1 MSEASKAAR
10 SAMKSKVKRL
20 TTTDPKTKVDASS
33 WTPPEPLNADVKTG
47 MRPISPRAF
56 KRGGKVQGEAAEMN
70 AGRKPRTG
78 NKPVTPD
85 SMINR
90 NAKAAN
96 EEREGIKHVGG
107 FKKGGRT
114 AKKDGGDA
122 DDRSKIVKPDAF
134 DFGRGT
140 RASPYKKGGA
150 AKWEGSAKDEAQDK
164 KLAKK
169 HHMTMKAWESS
180 KMDEKHDKQHSMV
193 GLKKGGRTGKLGG
206 GVMSDPA
213 FMGGAAAMYNRA
225 GKKEGGGEKWIGKAI
240 KHPGSLHKALHV
252 KEGEKIPAKK
262 LAKAAH
268 SDNPKLAKKARLA
281 ETLKGFHK
289 AGGGMSVSDGELEG
303 TRPTGGRKARKS
315 GGRAGKTHININI
328 GGGQPPMGMK
338 PPMGPPPGAGA
349 PPPMAPPPGGP
360 PPGGGMPP
368 GPPPA
373 APPGGMPPGL
383 PPGLA
388 NLLQGRKSGGRTYPK
403 MRYGAGGGEGRLEK
417 IEEYGE
423 TQKKG

>member
-10 SAMKSKVKRL
+10 SAMKSKIKRL

-56 KRGGKVQGEAAEMN
+56 KRGGKVEGEAAEMN

-90 NAKAAN
+90 SAKEAN

-107 FKKGGRT
+107 MKKGGRT
-114 AKKDGGDA
+114 KKEDGGLLTSAPSGAPDKRMNIVPKDVMTFA
-122 DDRSKIVKPDAF
+122 PGSGSKVI
-134 DFGRGT
+134 GL
-140 RASPYKKGGA
+140 KKGGS
-150 AKWEGSAKDEAQDK
+150 AKWEGSARDEAQDK

-169 HHMTMKAWESS
+169 HGMSMKAWEAS
-180 KMDEKHDKQHSMV
+180 KMDEKHDKQESMK
-193 GLKKGGRTGKLGG
+193 GLKKGGRAGKLGG

-213 FMGGAAAMYNRA
+213 FMGGASAMYNRA
-225 GKKEGGGEKWIGKAI
+225 GKKEGGGEC
-240 KHPGSLHKALHV
+240 L
-252 KEGEKIPAKK
+252 
-262 LAKAAH
+262 
-268 SDNPKLAKKARLA
+268 
-281 ETLKGFHK
+281 
-289 AGGGMSVSDGELEG
+289 DGEIQG
-303 TRPTGGRKARKS
+303 TRPTGGRKARKA
-315 GGRAGKTHININI
+315 GGRAKGKTNIHINI
-328 GGGQPPMGMK
+328 GAGAPK
-338 PPMGPPPGAGA
+338 PPMAPPPGAGA

-403 MRYGAGGGEGRLEK
+403 MRYGAGSGMGRLEK

-423 TQKKG
+423 PQKKG

>member
-10 SAMKSKVKRL
+10 SAMKSKIKRL
-20 TTTDPKTKVDASS
+20 TTDPKTKVDASS

-56 KRGGKVQGEAAEMN
+56 KQGGKVMGEAMEAN

-107 FKKGGRT
+107 MKKGGRT
-114 AKKDGGDA
+114 KKMDGGLLTE
-122 DDRSKIVKPDAF
+122 PM
-134 DFGRGT
+134 
-140 RASPYKKGGA
+140 
-150 AKWEGSAKDEAQDK
+150 AQDK
-164 KLAKK
+164 RMGIVPKDV
-169 HHMTMKAWESS
+169 MTFGPTGGS
-180 KMDEKHDKQHSMV
+180 KV
-193 GLKKGGRTGKLGG
+193 GLKKGGKAEHDDVKEDKALIKKMVKPGARTGK
-206 GVMSDPA
+206 D
-213 FMGGAAAMYNRA
+213 
-225 GKKEGGGEKWIGKAI
+225 
-240 KHPGSLHKALHV
+240 
-252 KEGEKIPAKK
+252 
-262 LAKAAH
+262 
-268 SDNPKLAKKARLA
+268 
-281 ETLKGFHK
+281 T
-289 AGGGMSVSDGELEG
+289 GGMSVSDGEIEG
-303 TRPTGGRKARKS
+303 TRPTGGRKARKA
-315 GGRAGKTHININI
+315 GGRAKGKTNIHINIG
-328 GGGQPPMGMK
+328 GGGQPPMGGMK
-338 PPMGPPPGAGA
+338 PPMPPMGPPPGAGA

-368 GPPPA
+368 GPPPG

-388 NLLQGRKSGGRTYPK
+388 QLLQGRKDGGRTYPK
-403 MRYGAGGGEGRLEK
+403 MKYGAGGGKGRLEK

-423 TQKKG
+423 PQKKAG

>member
-33 WTPPEPLNADVKTG
+33 WTPPEPLNAGVKTG

-90 NAKAAN
+90 NAKDAN

-169 HHMTMKAWESS
+169 HGMSMKAWESS

-225 GKKEGGGEKWIGKAI
+225 GKKEGGGE
-240 KHPGSLHKALHV
+240 SL
-252 KEGEKIPAKK
+252 
-262 LAKAAH
+262 
-268 SDNPKLAKKARLA
+268 
-281 ETLKGFHK
+281 
-289 AGGGMSVSDGELEG
+289 DGEIQG

-403 MRYGAGGGEGRLEK
+403 MRYGAGSGEGRLEK

-423 TQKKG
+423 PQKKG

>member
-10 SAMKSKVKRL
+10 SAMKSKIKRL

-56 KRGGKVQGEAAEMN
+56 KRGGKVEGEAAEMN

-90 NAKAAN
+90 NAKDAN

-107 FKKGGRT
+107 MKKGGRT
-114 AKKDGGDA
+114 KKEDGGLLTSGPSAMPDKRLGMVPKDVMTFA
-122 DDRSKIVKPDAF
+122 PGSGSKVI
-134 DFGRGT
+134 
-140 RASPYKKGGA
+140 
-150 AKWEGSAKDEAQDK
+150 
-164 KLAKK
+164 
-169 HHMTMKAWESS
+169 
-180 KMDEKHDKQHSMV
+180 
-193 GLKKGGRTGKLGG
+193 GLKKGGKAEHEDVKADKALIKKMVKPSARTGK
-206 GVMSDPA
+206 
-213 FMGGAAAMYNRA
+213 
-225 GKKEGGGEKWIGKAI
+225 EK
-240 KHPGSLHKALHV
+240 
-252 KEGEKIPAKK
+252 
-262 LAKAAH
+262 
-268 SDNPKLAKKARLA
+268 
-281 ETLKGFHK
+281 
-289 AGGGMSVSDGELEG
+289 GGMSVSDGEIQG
-303 TRPTGGRKARKS
+303 TRPTGGRMARKG
-315 GGRAGKTHININI
+315 GGRAKGKTQIHINI
-328 GGGQPPMGMK
+328 GGGQPPMGAK

-349 PPPMAPPPGGP
+349 PPPMAPPPMAP

-403 MRYGAGGGEGRLEK
+403 MRYGAGSGMGRLEK

-423 TQKKG
+423 PQKKG

>member
-10 SAMKSKVKRL
+10 SAMKSKIKRL

-56 KRGGKVQGEAAEMN
+56 KQGGKVMGEAMGAN

-107 FKKGGRT
+107 MKKGGRT
-114 AKKDGGDA
+114 KKEDGGLLTSAPSAAPDKRMGIVPK
-122 DDRSKIVKPDAF
+122 DVMTFSPGSGSKII
-134 DFGRGT
+134 
-140 RASPYKKGGA
+140 
-150 AKWEGSAKDEAQDK
+150 
-164 KLAKK
+164 
-169 HHMTMKAWESS
+169 
-180 KMDEKHDKQHSMV
+180 
-193 GLKKGGRTGKLGG
+193 GLKKGGKAEHEDVKADKALIKKMVKPSARTGK
-206 GVMSDPA
+206 D
-213 FMGGAAAMYNRA
+213 
-225 GKKEGGGEKWIGKAI
+225 
-240 KHPGSLHKALHV
+240 
-252 KEGEKIPAKK
+252 
-262 LAKAAH
+262 
-268 SDNPKLAKKARLA
+268 
-281 ETLKGFHK
+281 T
-289 AGGGMSVSDGELEG
+289 GGMSVSDGEIQG

-315 GGRAGKTHININI
+315 GGRAKGKTHININI

-403 MRYGAGGGEGRLEK
+403 MRYGAGGGMGRLEK

-423 TQKKG
+423 PQKKG

>member
-1 MSEASKAAR
+1 MSVASKAAR
-10 SAMKSKVKRL
+10 AAGKAKVKRL
-20 TTTDPKTKVDASS
+20 TTDPKTKVDASS

-56 KRGGKVQGEAAEMN
+56 KRGGKVEGEAMETN

-90 NAKAAN
+90 SAKEAN

-107 FKKGGRT
+107 MKKGGRT
-114 AKKDGGDA
+114 NKMDGGLLTDGA
-122 DDRSKIVKPDAF
+122 PDKRLGMVPK
-134 DFGRGT
+134 DVLTFGG
-140 RASPYKKGGA
+140 SGPKGMVGLKKGGA

-169 HHMTMKAWESS
+169 HGMSMKAWEAS
-180 KMDEKHDKQHSMV
+180 KMDTKHDKQHSMA
-193 GLKKGGRTGKLGG
+193 GLKKGGRAGKLGG

-213 FMGGAAAMYNRA
+213 FMSGASAMYNRA
-225 GKKEGGGEKWIGKAI
+225 GKKEGG
-240 KHPGSLHKALHV
+240 
-252 KEGEKIPAKK
+252 KE
-262 LAKAAH
+262 
-268 SDNPKLAKKARLA
+268 
-281 ETLKGFHK
+281 
-289 AGGGMSVSDGELEG
+289 SVSDGEIEG

-315 GGRAGKTHININI
+315 GGRAKGKTAIHINI
-328 GGGQPPMGMK
+328 GGGQPPMGGA
-338 PPMGPPPGAGA
+338 PMGPPPGAGA

-368 GPPPA
+368 GPPPG
-373 APPGGMPPGL
+373 APPGGMPAGL

-388 NLLQGRKSGGRTYPK
+388 QLLQGRKDGGRTYPK
-403 MRYGAGGGEGRLEK
+403 MRYGAGGGKGRLEK

-423 TQKKG
+423 PQKKG